1 MSRRRSSR
9 RSSLL
14 AFTLV
19 ELLVVIGIIAILIG
33 ILLPSLSRA
42 RETAKAAQ
50 CLSNLR
56 QIGQAFQMYASDTR
70 GWLVPAFIEPA
81 GSGNGRENW
90 CTILVNGKYLPAPKQ
105 QNIPFHQQT
114 SEGDS
119 VFRCPNGINDK
130 HDNAAADGIDDPAPD
145 SKTSGFNSFFWRR
158 RSAATGIQIDTWYA
172 ANGQDY
178 DAGSPN
184 NNKRWPMRSLKV
196 VAGTGGHQLMG
207 GPLIKVTKLRRP
219 SELVLI
225 LDGLRML
232 EGNPNKI
239 SARHNNKKAC
249 NMMMADAHCETI
261 PTGKNLPQ
269 VKADMQGKDWE
280 TLSKNFP
287 YPKWRMEQVQY

>member
-1 MSRRRSSR
+1 MRLRRRRSR
-9 RSSLL
+9 HAA

-19 ELLVVIGIIAILIG
+19 ELLVVVGIIAVLIG
-33 ILLPSLSRA
+33 ILLPALSRA
-42 RETAKAAQ
+42 RETAKTAQ

-56 QIGQAFQMYASDTR
+56 QIGQAFQMYANDSR
-70 GWLVPAFIEPA
+70 GWLVPAYIEPA

-90 CTILVNGKYLPAPKQ
+90 CTILVNGRYLPAPKQ
-105 QNIPFHQQT
+105 QDIPFHSQT
-114 SEGDS
+114 SGGDS

-130 HDNAAADGIDDPAPD
+130 HD

-158 RSAATGIQIDTWYA
+158 KSASTGVQIDTWYG

-196 VAGTGGHQLMG
+196 VSGSGGNALMG
-207 GPLIKVTKLRRP
+207 GPLIKITKLRKP
-219 SELVLI
+219 AELVLI
-225 LDGLRML
+225 LDGLRL
-232 EGNPNKI
+232 IEGNPNKI

-249 NMMMADAHCETI
+249 NMMMADSHCETI

-280 TLSKNFP
+280 TLSNKYP
-287 YPKWRMEQVQY
+287 YPKWRMEQVQ